1 MDEVINIAQTTK
13 GALGAQRSTFMEI
26 QGKVKQLGDR
36 FPAIRGVLGRLFTL
50 FELQNLW
57 SEICEALV
65 QSSGTTGNLILL
77 FSV

>member
-36 FPAIRGVLGRLFTL
+36 FPAIRGVLGMLSFMH
-50 FELQNLW
+50 FQLQNLW
-57 SEICEALV
+57 PEI
-65 QSSGTTGNLILL
+65 S
-77 FSV
+77 

>member
-36 FPAIRGVLGRLFTL
+36 FPAIRGVLGTLLFIL
-50 FELQNLW
+50 IQPQNQELG
-57 SEICEALV
+57 ICENYAIIR
-65 QSSGTTGNLILL
+65 N
-77 FSV
+77 